1 MIHDAILTTDDLLQA
16 TGFERAGDL
25 TRLFDQQGIRWFPGK
40 GGKPWTT
47 MALINKAGG
56 LFPAAGEGNIQ
67 PISPDD
73 F

>member
-1 MIHDAILTTDDLLQA
+1 MIHDSLLTTEELLQV

-25 TRLFDQQGIRWFPGK
+25 TRLFDQVGIKWFPGK

-56 LFPAAGEGNIQ
+56 LFPDAAAASSTY
-67 PISPDD
+67 SPDD
-73 F
+73 V